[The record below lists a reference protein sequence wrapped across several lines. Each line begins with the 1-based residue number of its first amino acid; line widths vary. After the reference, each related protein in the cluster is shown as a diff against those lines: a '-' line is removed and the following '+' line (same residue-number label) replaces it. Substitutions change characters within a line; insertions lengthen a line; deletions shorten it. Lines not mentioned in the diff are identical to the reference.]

1 MRITAVSPHLDD
13 AALSA
18 SSALVGATI
27 VTVFT
32 ALPPPHLAASW
43 WDRLTG
49 ATSSLDRQRERLAE
63 DAAVMRLLSARGI
76 HLDEPEDQ
84 YRDGDPDLAGAV
96 DQLTGLL
103 AAADEVWLPS
113 AIGGHRDHAFARDAG
128 LRAAA
133 AAGHSRVVLYADF
146 PYVLAYGWPAWVSGK
161 PAGPCL
167 DAAFWLAEQIVS
179 AGLDPHRLEPAVTRL
194 TAAQR
199 AVKSAII
206 AAYRTQAPALRL
218 APADLAADPSKL
230 DFELCWRMPLGS
242 G

>member
-133 AAGHSRVVLYADF
+133 AAGHSHVVLYADF

-179 AGLDPHRLEPAVTRL
+179 AGLDPHQLEPAVTRL